1 MNTTYFK
8 NLVAG
13 NIFRTQTTPAIPTS
27 YYLGL
32 SSTLP
37 NLSGGNVTEP
47 SAGKGYSRVD
57 IAASLGAPS
66 GGSVKN
72 KTAVYF
78 SEATDDWGDI
88 PYYVLYDA
96 ASGGNLLKYGGLSRA
111 MTVSANSTVWF
122 DVGDISFP
130 VLDE

>member
-1 MNTTYFK
+1 MNTAYFK

-13 NIFRTQTTPAIPTS
+13 NIFRTQTSPAIPTA

-32 SSTLP
+32 SATLP
-37 NLSGGNVTEP
+37 NVSGGNVSEP
-47 SAGKGYSRVD
+47 AASAGYTRVN
-57 IAASLGAPS
+57 IASSLAAPS
-66 GGSVKN
+66 DGAVKN

-78 SEATDDWGDI
+78 SEATEAWGTI

-96 ASGGNLLKYGGLSRA
+96 ASGGNLLKYGSLSRSMA
-111 MTVSANSTVWF
+111 VSANSTVWF

>member
-47 SAGKGYSRVD
+47 SASKGYSRVD
-57 IAASLGAPS
+57 ITANLDAPS

-72 KTAVYF
+72 NTAVYF
-78 SEATDDWGDI
+78 NEATEDWGDV
-88 PYYVLYDA
+88 PYYVLFDA
-96 ASGGNLLKYGGLSRA
+96 ASGGNLLKYGELSRA

-122 DVGDISFP
+122 DVGGISFP
-130 VLDE
+130 ILDE